1 MCLVLLSNALLKVK
15 MLQKVSIRIFL
26 TKKKLIN
33 FSTNQVKIRRK
44 KFCEGKHTLKK
55 LSHFSNLTKNY

>member
-26 TKKKLIN
+26 TKKKN
-33 FSTNQVKIRRK
+33 NQFLDESSENKK

-55 LSHFSNLTKNY
+55 LSHFSNLTKNN